1 MKQAGGVRLT
11 PHSASEKSALKSPS
25 LFRLSSTNYTCFF
38 LEYFVPYELVTFSKK
53 SLKDCFLK
61 GEIL

>member
-1 MKQAGGVRLT
+1 MKQAGGVKLT
-11 PHSASEKSALKSPS
+11 LHSTSEKST
-25 LFRLSSTNYTCFF
+25 LFRLSSTNYTCFI

-53 SLKDCFLK
+53 FLKDCFLK